1 MHILLGIK
9 TADGAKEP
17 GYARV
22 LGFRKDAS
30 ELVKKI
36 EEKSS
41 IPLIKRPVEAE
52 KVLSG
57 QALAEFKEDVLA
69 SELYENQAAR
79 VFANLEESRFN
90 EYKQNLTVI

>member
-1 MHILLGIK
+1 MIIKGRLIELG
-9 TADGAKEP
+9 KE
-17 GYARV
+17 
-22 LGFRKDAS
+22 K
-30 ELVKKI
+30 LVKKI

-41 IPLIKRPVEAE
+41 IPLIKRPAEAE
-52 KVLSG
+52 KMLSG